1 MKNIKIIFCLI
12 IISFVSCTITEKV
25 HFNNDDSGYVEY
37 IIDYNK
43 YVEMTGSSMDLDIDS
58 IMKASLE
65 SDKYNSL
72 EGISDFKFNNDK
84 NRNELNI
91 SYNFKNISALNK
103 VIQETSELAYGA
115 DEDNTS
121 ETKVKKEFIRKGK
134 KLIYLS
140 PKMEKDSTTESM
152 ESISEFF
159 NYNLII
165 SFDKEIQKVKNEN
178 AIISGDRKSVTLKG
192 NLFEILSKEYD
203 SDVTIIT
210 K

>member
-1 MKNIKIIFCLI
+1 MKNLKIIFGLI
-12 IISFVSCTITEKV
+12 IISFVGCTITEKV

-37 IIDYNK
+37 IIDYST
-43 YVEMTGSSMDLDIDS
+43 YVDMAGSSMDIDIDS
-58 IMKASLE
+58 IMEATLE
-65 SDKYNSL
+65 GYKYNSI
-72 EGISDFKFNNDK
+72 EGISDFKFSNDK
-84 NRNELNI
+84 NSNELYI
-91 SYNFKNISALNK
+91 SYNFKNITALNK
-103 VIQETSELAYGA
+103 VIQETSELAYGV
-115 DEDNTS
+115 DKDKTS

-152 ESISEFF
+152 EGISEFF

-178 AIISGDRKSVTLKG
+178 AIISGDRKSVTIKG
-192 NLFEILSKEYD
+192 NLFEILSKDYD